1 MKFWMDS
8 AGWLGAALFLVSYA
22 LLVSGKWKSDQ
33 KRYHLANLFGAVLV
47 CLNTWYDS
55 SFPSVFVNGIWGMI
69 AVYGMLHDK
78 SLKKAIDS
86 EADK

>member
-8 AGWLGAALFLVSYA
+8 AGWLGATLFLVSYA
-22 LLVSGKWKSDQ
+22 LLVAGKWKPDQ

-78 SLKKAIDS
+78 LSRKAPGSNGI
-86 EADK
+86 K